1 MKSPEPFH
9 SLPTTFIAQTSDQPT
24 NSQLTPEA
32 YRDISSLTLFVAIIG
47 VLAGITLGLVITTKR
62 AHRRKA
68 RAPKST
74 PTTHTD
80 AWTESGK
87 RFDPSITEIDPTK
100 DE

>member
-1 MKSPEPFH
+1 MLSPE
-9 SLPTTFIAQTSDQPT
+9 SLANLPTNRP
-24 NSQLTPEA
+24 LPPEA
-32 YRDISSLTLFVAIIG
+32 YREISSHTLFVAIIG
-47 VLAGITLGLVITTKR
+47 VLAVIMLGLVITTKR

-68 RAPKST
+68 NAPKPG

-87 RFDPSITEIDPTK
+87 RFDPSITEIDPSK